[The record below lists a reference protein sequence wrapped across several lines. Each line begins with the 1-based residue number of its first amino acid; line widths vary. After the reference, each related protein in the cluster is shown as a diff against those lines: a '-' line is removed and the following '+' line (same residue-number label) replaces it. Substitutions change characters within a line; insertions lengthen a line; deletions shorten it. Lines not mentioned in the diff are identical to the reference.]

1 MNTIKSVMT
10 LKSCENLKIFRQRK
24 YQIYPVIV
32 ALILIGG
39 AAVSMIPGNVLGF
52 TMANYPYTVLS
63 MLNYVFAPLAIFML
77 VSDLLSNEM
86 AGDEIKVMLT
96 RPVSR
101 VNVLFAKIFAIAG
114 YIGVMFAGGF
124 LISGILSILSAGFS
138 AVNILSALLAYIVG
152 FIPML
157 TFITMSTLI
166 ASMSKSG
173 TSCFSFCLFAYIG
186 SMVLG
191 LVFSSLSPALFTSYL
206 GIGSMVIGSSIPVTS
221 LLIGISILAGYALAF
236 FSVSGIKF
244 VGREF

>member
-1 MNTIKSVMT
+1 MNTIKSVTT
-10 LKSCENLKIFRQRK
+10 LKSCENQKIFRQRK

-32 ALILIGG
+32 ALILICG
-39 AAVSMIPGNVLGF
+39 AAISMIPGNTLGF

-63 MLNYVFAPLAIFML
+63 MMNYIFLPIAIFML
-77 VSDLLSNEM
+77 VSDLISGEM
-86 AGDEIKVMLT
+86 AGDEIKVLLT

-101 VNVLFAKIFAIAG
+101 VNILFAKILSIVG
-114 YIGVMFAGGF
+114 YISIMFAGGF
-124 LISGILSILSAGFS
+124 LISSILSILVSGFS
-138 AVNILSALLAYIVG
+138 TINVLSALLAYIVG

-157 TFITMSTLI
+157 TLI
-166 ASMSKSG
+166 AMSALISSISKSG

-186 SMVLG
+186 CMTLG

-221 LLIGISILAGYALAF
+221 LLIGISILAGYALTF